1 MILISSKDIKKILLN
16 KLSKI
21 LLKLIFLSYII
32 YIYPSVISYFRE
44 FYIILFYKTLFKNY

>member
-21 LLKLIFLSYII
+21 FLKLIFLSYII
-32 YIYPSVISYFRE
+32 YIYPSVISYFRK
-44 FYIILFYKTLFKNY
+44 FYIILFYKTLFKN